1 MAKKVQF
8 LVNAFAGDKIY
19 MCGNLP
25 SLGDWNPKF
34 AVELKR
40 NDKGLYQVT
49 KMLPENQI
57 IEFKFME
64 EKDWETVEKGEYDEE
79 VKNHIL
85 VLPTDEETIYYVAKF
100 NKKQ

>member
-1 MAKKVQF
+1 MAKKVKI

-19 MCGNLP
+19 VCGNIP
-25 SLGDWNPKF
+25 QLGDWNPKY
-34 AVELKR
+34 AVELKK
-40 NDKGLYQVT
+40 NEQGLYQVT

-64 EKDWETVEKGEYDEE
+64 EKDWATVEKGEYDEE

-85 VLPTDEETIYYVAKF
+85 VLPTDEDMIYYVAKF
-100 NKKQ
+100 NKK